1 MLMLVTKNCGIS
13 SSRIVKCYKYMILI
27 LSNQVWLLDSSIT
40 DTWVLITNT
49 YIYEE
54 VRVSNTRDWN
64 NGVQYLRNNSWEHWR
79 KSKVCLLGSISPTNG
94 DDSQSS
100 TPIYA
105 KVSIWCSYTLY
116 HQAGTGLLP
125 WTISNIQPWNYY
137 YGVLISNW

>member
-100 TPIYA
+100 TPYPLFMLKSLYGAAIR
-105 KVSIWCSYTLY
+105 YTTRRERVYCHGQSLTY
-116 HQAGTGLLP
+116 NLE
-125 WTISNIQPWNYY
+125 TIIMGY
-137 YGVLISNW
+137 